1 MPKPIKDAVSEDEI
15 RVKILEYFYNAYK
28 NPRGMSSCKIPIS
41 KATSDLKKVGLEKPW
56 VIRNMI
62 YLIENGWLK
71 KETEESQ
78 FYTGKRTVISK
89 KELYRIASEGVDY
102 FEKSSKFQKENKLS
116 GINVTNIQ
124 GIIAIGNNN
133 YIRNEFTELFES
145 LEALGKQVRISSELN
160 DEEKFNVQADMETI
174 KSQLAKPKPD
184 KDIIKKAWNTLKFI
198 ATINGVVSLYN
209 KVAPIV
215 EALIK

>member
-1 MPKPIKDAVSEDEI
+1 MPKPAKNLLPEDEI
-15 RVKILEYFYNAYK
+15 RVKILQYFYNAYK

-41 KATSDLKKVGLEKPW
+41 KTTSDLKKEGLEKTW

-62 YLIENGWLK
+62 YLLENEWLK

-78 FYTGKRTVISK
+78 FHTGKRTITSK
-89 KELYRIASEGVDY
+89 KELYRISSDGVDY

-116 GINVTNIQ
+116 GINVTNIH
-124 GIIAIGNNN
+124 GIIAIGDNN
-133 YIRNEFTELFES
+133 YIRNEFSELFES
-145 LEALGKQVRISSELN
+145 LESLGKQVRLSSELN
-160 DEEKFNVQADMETI
+160 DEEKMNSQADIETI

-184 KDIIKKAWNTLKFI
+184 KDIIRKAWSALKVVS
-198 ATINGVVSLYN
+198 TINSVVSLYT
-209 KVAPIV
+209 KIAPIV